1 MSIIKTIF
9 DIDKNLTVHEIAGKL
24 STSDIIDKLK
34 DYYTGDKIT
43 KYVMWNFIKA
53 EVSAITSSDLR
64 KILYYTKE
72 YAHSRL
78 GGKSALVVSK
88 DLGYGLA
95 RIFEA
100 FVEIEKFPFELK
112 TFRTLTEARE
122 WLLPGVASFV
132 VQGAE

>member
-1 MSIIKTIF
+1 
-9 DIDKNLTVHEIAGKL
+9 
-24 STSDIIDKLK
+24 
-34 DYYTGDKIT
+34 
-43 KYVMWNFIKA
+43 MWVFLDA

-72 YAHSRL
+72 YAHSRQ

-100 FVEIEKFPFELK
+100 FVEMEKFPFELK
-112 TFRTLTEARE
+112 TFRALDDARA
-122 WLLPGVASFV
+122 WLNAG
-132 VQGAE
+132 